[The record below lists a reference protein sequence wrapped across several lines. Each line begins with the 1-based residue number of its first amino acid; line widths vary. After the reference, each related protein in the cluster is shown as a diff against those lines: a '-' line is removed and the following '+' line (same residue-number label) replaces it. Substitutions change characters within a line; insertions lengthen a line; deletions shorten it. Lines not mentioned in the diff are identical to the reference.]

1 MGIDKITITCDHFRG
16 VMGRACES
24 CIDEIRTKVEF
35 ARRIVDDILD
45 AIDDDLYEYI
55 DRHIWKSDREA
66 E

>member
-1 MGIDKITITCDHFRG
+1 MGIDRITITCDSFRC

-35 ARRIVDDILD
+35 ARRIIDDILD
-45 AIDDDLYEYI
+45 AIDDDLVEYI
-55 DRHIWKSDREA
+55 DRHIWESDREA